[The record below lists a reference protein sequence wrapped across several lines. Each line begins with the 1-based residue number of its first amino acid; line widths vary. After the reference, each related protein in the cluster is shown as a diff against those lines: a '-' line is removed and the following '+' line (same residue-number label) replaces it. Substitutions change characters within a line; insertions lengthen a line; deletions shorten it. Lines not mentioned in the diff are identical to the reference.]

1 MTPTEVSGAVA
12 AAVRDAVRDGD
23 LAAGVP
29 DEVPLTAFGPGSY
42 GTPVALRLAAA
53 QRRPAL
59 EVANAIAGRLAGRP
73 RIAEARVSGPGFL
86 TVVVE
91 RPGTLAAGILAEGP
105 AYGRVDGVMLGG
117 GWPDR
122 PRTFDNPGFSV
133 RYAYARA
140 AAVQR
145 RAEALGIPLGDPG
158 LLQQADEG
166 VLLAALAELP
176 SRAAQA
182 ARERDPVPLR
192 RHLERVAD
200 AFHQVYEH
208 CPALPVGDEKPGA
221 MHAARRTLAEAVRI
235 ALAGGLNM
243 IGESPRER
251 I

>member
-1 MTPTEVSGAVA
+1 MTPTEVSGAVL

-23 LAAGVP
+23 LAVDVP

-53 QRRPAL
+53 HRGSAPEIAD
-59 EVANAIAGRLAGRP
+59 AIAGRLAGRP
-73 RIAEARVSGPGFL
+73 EIAEARVDGPGFL

-91 RPGTLAAGILAEGP
+91 RPGALAAGILAEGP
-105 AYGRVDGVMLGG
+105 SYGRVDGVALSG

-140 AAVQR
+140 AAIRR
-145 RAEALGIPLGDPG
+145 RAETLGIPLGDPG
-158 LLQQADEG
+158 LLRERDEG
-166 VLLAALAELP
+166 VLLATLAELP
-176 SRAAQA
+176 GRAAQA
-182 ARERDPVPLR
+182 ARERDPRPLQ

-200 AFHQVYEH
+200 AFHRVYEH
-208 CPALPVGDEKPGA
+208 CPALPVGDERPGA
-221 MHAARRTLAEAVRI
+221 MHAARRTLAEAVRV
-235 ALAGGLNM
+235 ALAGALNM